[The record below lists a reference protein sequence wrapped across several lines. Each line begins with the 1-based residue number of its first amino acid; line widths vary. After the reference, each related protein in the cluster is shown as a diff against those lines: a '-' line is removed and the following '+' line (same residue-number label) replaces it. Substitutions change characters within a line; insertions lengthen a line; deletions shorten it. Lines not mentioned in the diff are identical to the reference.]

1 MGKVA
6 KNPHRTAQALK
17 KKTEEAKARLLEAR
31 RATDYLTE
39 ACKIAGVG
47 VRTVY
52 DWKESDEAFAEAY
65 EAAKQQA
72 DAVYLEELRKEV
84 KRRGLHGVEEPV
96 IYGGKPRMVKD
107 PVTGKMVPLTVRR
120 FSDNLLMF
128 EVKRRDPAYRDNY
141 PAIDI
146 HSSGPSSVKIVLEG
160 SADDTDGESEP
171 QTIDVTPE
179 PPEEDNGLP
188 DLSVEE

>member
-6 KNPHRTAQALK
+6 NKPHRTAQAL

-52 DWKESDEAFAEAY
+52 DWKERDEAFVEAY

-72 DAVYLEELRKEV
+72 DAVHLEELRKEV

-128 EVKRRDPAYRDNY
+128 EVKRRDPAYRDNF

-146 HSSGPSSVKIVLEG
+146 HASGPSSVKIVLAG

-179 PPEEDNGLP
+179 STEKEDGGLP
-188 DLSVEE
+188 NLSVEE

>member
-1 MGKVA
+1 MFGVVF
-6 KNPHRTAQALK
+6 
-17 KKTEEAKARLLEAR
+17 
-31 RATDYLTE
+31 
-39 ACKIAGVG
+39 GVG
-47 VRTVY
+47 RRNLCVWCV
-52 DWKESDEAFAEAY
+52 F
-65 EAAKQQA
+65 
-72 DAVYLEELRKEV
+72 VFVCMCVFGCV

-107 PVTGKMVPLTVRR
+107 LVTGKMVPLTVRR

-160 SADDTDGESEP
+160 SADDPDGESEP

-179 PPEEDNGLP
+179 STEKEDGGLP

>member
-6 KNPHRTAQALK
+6 NKPHRTAQAL

-52 DWKESDEAFAEAY
+52 DWKERDEAFVEAY

-72 DAVYLEELRKEV
+72 DAVHLEELRKEV
-84 KRRGLHGVEEPV
+84 KRRGLYGVEEPV
-96 IYGGKPRMVKD
+96 IFGGKPRMVKD
-107 PVTGKMVPLTVRR
+107 PVTGKMIPLTVRR

-128 EVKRRDPAYRDNY
+128 EVKRRDPAYRDSY

-146 HSSGPSSVKIVLEG
+146 HASGPTSVQIILEG
-160 SADDTDGESEP
+160 GPDDPDGESRSRI
-171 QTIDVTPE
+171 IDVTPE
-179 PPEEDNGLP
+179 KPEEDNGLP
-188 DLSVEE
+188 DLRVEE